1 MSSAGK
7 EHTFDETTSVRV
19 SSRVHGRATHMPS
32 QLDPLLFLARCCQL
46 AYLQTPLDK
55 REKSKSSLTTDG
67 RRGLVRPSIDFFPLI
82 NSQSTTAEKRS
93 AADARTTS
101 PMGPHE
107 APFCTSFASILQGRG
122 RQRQGIRGY
131 REEVPSLQRRSCRL
145 SRSVGFRRLQV
156 PAWSTRLAKRTTM

>member
-32 QLDPLLFLARCCQL
+32 LLDPLLFLATCCQL
-46 AYLQTPLDK
+46 AYRQTPLDK
-55 REKSKSSLTTDG
+55 KRKKVKVRLQQTDG
-67 RRGLVRPSIDFFPLI
+67 VDSFVRPLTFFPLI

-107 APFCTSFASILQGRG
+107 APSCTSFASILQGKG
-122 RQRQGIRGY
+122 RAYGDIG
-131 REEVPSLQRRSCRL
+131 
-145 SRSVGFRRLQV
+145 
-156 PAWSTRLAKRTTM
+156 KRFLLCNGDRAG